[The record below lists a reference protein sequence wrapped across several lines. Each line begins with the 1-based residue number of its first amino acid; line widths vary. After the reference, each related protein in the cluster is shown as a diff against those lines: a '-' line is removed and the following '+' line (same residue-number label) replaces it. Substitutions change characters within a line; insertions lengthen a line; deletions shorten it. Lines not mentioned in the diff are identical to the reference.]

1 MRAWRKKVCRPVPLA
16 GFWLGI
22 FLTACAGPSETGFSD
37 RAPPSIDPSAVPDA
51 VLMPDPITAAG
62 NSSPYTVNGKSYSVM
77 ASSRGYRERGTASW
91 YGLKFHG
98 RPTANG
104 ERFSVYG
111 ATAAHRSL
119 PIPSYV
125 RVTNEINGA
134 SMVLRV
140 NDRGPFHSERL
151 IDLSYGA
158 AVRLGFADQGT
169 TAVLVEAIEVPG
181 TADFRTGAAGGHQNL
196 QLGAFSSRSAAD
208 TLAQRARAVLAV
220 PVIVEPVP
228 DRQPALFRVRAGPFA
243 DPDSISGAQ
252 RELVGAG
259 LPEGRAVP

>member
-1 MRAWRKKVCRPVPLA
+1 MRAWRKKVCRRVPLA
-16 GFWLGI
+16 GFWLGV

-51 VLMPDPITAAG
+51 VLVPDPITAAG

-77 ASSRGYRERGTASW
+77 ASSSGYRERGTASW

-125 RVTNEINGA
+125 RVTNENNGA

-181 TADFRTGAAGGHQNL
+181 TADFRTGGGHQNL

-220 PVIVEPVP
+220 PVIVESVP

-243 DPDSISGAQ
+243 DSGSISAAQ

>member
-1 MRAWRKKVCRPVPLA
+1 LRTWRKKVRRPLLLA
-16 GFWLGI
+16 GLWLG
-22 FLTACAGPSETGFSD
+22 FLLTACTGPTETGFSD

-51 VLMPDPITAAG
+51 VLRPDPITAAG
-62 NSSPYTVNGKSYSVM
+62 NSSPYTVNGKSYVVM
-77 ASSRGYRERGTASW
+77 ASAKGYRERGTASW

-125 RVTNEINGA
+125 RVTNEDNGA
-134 SMVLRV
+134 SMVLRI

-169 TAVLVEAIEVPG
+169 AAVLVEAIEVPG
-181 TADFRTGAAGGHQNL
+181 TADFRAGAGGGHQNL
-196 QLGAFSSRSAAD
+196 QLGAFSNRSAAD
-208 TLAQRARAVLAV
+208 NLAQRARAVLAV
-220 PVIVEPVP
+220 PVTVEPVP

-243 DPDSISGAQ
+243 DPGSISGAQ
-252 RELVGAG
+252 RELVEAG